1 MAKEYI
7 LKDRYGKDH
16 TFNDETIYVRGADGE
31 LMPFTQGTSGGSS
44 DDVRYVTF
52 MSHDGLIE
60 YGKKA
65 VAVGDDCADPIARG
79 VFDTPTRESDAQY
92 SYTFYGWATTPNGAA
107 DSAAL
112 KAVEE
117 DRTVYANFASAV
129 RYYTIT
135 YYDSDGTTVLKTES
149 LAYGTMPSYAPTK
162 ENLMFG
168 GWTPSAVA
176 VTGNASYT
184 AVWEEKVT
192 FATASWAKI
201 AEVCAAGKES
211 ECFAVGDKKPITLNY
226 DDGTSE
232 TINFTIVDMGVD
244 PLSGGSKAPLTIMAD
259 NIVAIS
265 PTKLASTS
273 NKGSSTFYEN
283 DAIKSFLD
291 RIYESMPEDLQIVIK
306 PYRYYYFEWTGVESV
321 SNIFIAHSVNL
332 GISNTGYGSY
342 AKPDTPNYN
351 AKYKH
356 FSQGGSIRRTKLND
370 ANSDDYWT
378 SARIDYQSGSYTTA
392 YWLAIDGTSKIS
404 NMQNGASDSH
414 GVVPCFCI

>member
-16 TFNDETIYVRGADGE
+16 TYNDEKIYVRGTDGE
-31 LMPFTQGTSGGSS
+31 LVPFTQGTSGGSS

-65 VAVGDDCADPIARG
+65 VAVGDDCANPIARG

-107 DSAAL
+107 NSSAL

-162 ENLMFG
+162 ENYMFG

-184 AVWEEKVT
+184 VVWEEKIT
-192 FATASWAKI
+192 FASGSWAKI
-201 AEVCAAGKES
+201 AEVCAAGKAAET
-211 ECFAVGDKKPITLNY
+211 FVVGDKKPITLNY
-226 DDGTSE
+226 DNGTSE

-244 PLSGGSKAPLTIMAD
+244 PLSDGSKAPLTIMAD

-265 PTKLASTS
+265 PTQLASAY
-273 NKGSSTFYEN
+273 NKGNNSFYRN

-291 RIYESMPEDLQIVIK
+291 RIYEAMPEDLQSAIK
-306 PYRYYYFEWTGVESV
+306 PYCYYPSLGWV
-321 SNIFIAHSVNL
+321 SNIFVAHSVNL
-332 GISNTGYGSY
+332 GISNTGYGSN
-342 AKPDTPNYN
+342 AQADTPNYN

-356 FSQGGSIRRTKLND
+356 FSQGGSILRTKLND

-378 SARIDYQSGSYTTA
+378 SARIDFQSSSYTTA
-392 YWLAIDGTSKIS
+392 YWLAIDGTSKMS
-404 NMQNGASDSH
+404 TMQNGASTSH

>member
-16 TFNDETIYVRGADGE
+16 TYNDEKIYVRGADGE

-44 DDVRYVTF
+44 NDVRYVTF

-107 DSAAL
+107 DSSAL

-176 VTGNASYT
+176 VTGNTSYT
-184 AVWEEKVT
+184 AVWEEKLT

-244 PLSGGSKAPLTIMAD
+244 PLSDGSKASLTIMAD

-265 PTKLASTS
+265 PIKPASAYNMGKTKFHDMDTA
-273 NKGSSTFYEN
+273 KSTFTRIY
-283 DAIKSFLD
+283 DAMPEELQSVIKSYDFTA
-291 RIYESMPEDLQIVIK
+291 
-306 PYRYYYFEWTGVESV
+306 PYNYRTTK
-321 SNIFIAHSVNL
+321 IFVAHAVNL
-332 GISNTGYGSY
+332 GFDHSGSN
-342 AKPDTPNYN
+342 KDTPVYN
-351 AKYKH
+351 ARYKY
-356 FSQGGSIRRTKLND
+356 FNSNSSLRTKLND
-370 ANSDDYWT
+370 ASVDDYWT
-378 SARIDYQSGSYTTA
+378 AACCQYNSHA
-392 YWLAIDGTSKIS
+392 YVDAYYLVIDGTSKMS
-404 NMQNGASDSH
+404 KLQNPASESH
-414 GVVPCFCI
+414 GIVPCFCI